1 MSFFKSKSSFLF
13 VLFLYTFLLSAVLL
27 YFRFPAEKVK
37 LYCEVHMEQLLAG
50 TDCSIE
56 KIRYSFP
63 FSIALD
69 NVGFRSKLASKQEL
83 FSLDHVFISPDISE
97 PTSRFETK
105 IDAFGGKHS
114 FTLIVDKTG
123 KKFTI
128 KDLLVKDLDP
138 TRIPFLSSASGREI
152 TGTVAGSGDYHGAW
166 KNGKYEAAGKG
177 NITLADGRFGLLLP
191 ILSLNSI
198 DLKKFTTELELKDK
212 KLQCN
217 NGKFNGKELKG
228 TFSGTLGLGSTLKA
242 ATLSFN
248 GEIEALPELLKKSQH
263 AQRMIT
269 QMKKQQK
276 RTTLPFYLQGIVQK
290 PSFLFGI

>member
-56 KIRYSFP
+56 GFRYSFP
-63 FSIALD
+63 FSFVLD
-69 NVGFRSKLASKQEL
+69 NVRFSSNLATKQEL
-83 FSLDHVFISPDISE
+83 FSIDHIFISPDISE

-114 FTLIVDKTG
+114 FTLIVDKID

-128 KDLLVKDLDP
+128 KDILVRDLDP
-138 TRIPFLSSASGREI
+138 GRIPFLSRATGREI

-166 KNGKYEAAGKG
+166 KKGTYEADGKG
-177 NITLADGRFGLLLP
+177 SITLANGRFGLLLP
-191 ILSLNSI
+191 ILSLNSV
-198 DLKKFTTELELKDK
+198 DLKEFTTELELKDK
-212 KLQCN
+212 KLQCD

-242 ATLSFN
+242 ATLSFK
-248 GEIEALPELLKKSQH
+248 GEIEALPELLKQSQH

-276 RTTLPFYLQGIVQK
+276 RTALPFYLQGSVQK